1 MAQRLLIGLGAAA
14 LITAATGV
22 LAPAAFAKDLADGVS
37 CTGSTCRNDTDDAYR
52 VRIRVSCQRFI
63 DGYDSSVWVAAH
75 STARVPANCPGH
87 WEQGPRRMDPPQMK
101 PDGTW
106 SSPSWE
112 DGPDEFKPG
121 FVTDIEYLSAT
132 VDNNRPAPA
141 PSGSGS

>member
-1 MAQRLLIGLGAAA
+1 MANRLLIGLSAAA
-14 LITAATGV
+14 LITAGAGA

-37 CTGSTCRNDTDDAYR
+37 CSGSTCRNDNDDAYR
-52 VRIRVSCQRFI
+52 VRIRVSCMNFI

-75 STARVPANCPGH
+75 STARVPADCPGH
-87 WEQGPRRMDPPQMK
+87 WKQGPSRLGTPKMDS
-101 PDGTW
+101 DGNW
-106 SSPSWE
+106 SSPTWE
-112 DGPDEFKPG
+112 NGPDEFEPG